1 MTSPRRPSPRPS
13 VRPSLRPRR
22 PRALVA
28 ALALVPALVLTGCA
42 AGATPA
48 ASGSA
53 SATTD
58 EPTPGG
64 TLRFALGASPSGVDP
79 QQVGSNVSIYVARQ
93 LADSLT
99 DQDPETGEI
108 VPWLAESWDVSDDLT
123 QFTFRLRDD
132 VTFSDGSPL
141 TATTVKT
148 NLDALTGTLGAAAPL
163 AVSYLS
169 GYVESRVDD
178 EHTVT
183 VVFDQPNAQFLQAT
197 STVSL
202 AILSDATA
210 AVDPAR
216 RLQGEVVGSGPFVLD
231 SYTQDQ
237 GAVVVRRDGYAWAS
251 AAAAH
256 TGEAYLEKIEFTV
269 VPESGVRAGGLASDQ
284 FDAVGDVLPQDVP
297 QVEGAGGEVLTRT
310 NPGVVFVLQPN
321 LTAAPLDDPQVRRA
335 VNVAIDRQQLVDTVL
350 SDAFEP
356 ATSVLASTTP
366 GYVDLSDELATD
378 TAQAQELLDDAGWEP
393 GADGIRTKDGQ
404 RLTFDVVY
412 APLFTGSQA
421 VLELTQQQLRAVGV
435 DLQIVQQTPAEQQA
449 AVASGAYDTY
459 YYNVTRADADIL
471 RTQFSTKFR
480 NLNKR
485 TPDDVLDPL
494 LDEQLA
500 AGDPAARADLVAQ
513 AQRAILDDAL
523 AIPLFELAQS
533 IGVAG
538 GVHGVTFDASSR
550 LLFHDT
556 WVEQTS

>member
-1 MTSPRRPSPRPS
+1 MTRI
-13 VRPSLRPRR
+13 
-22 PRALVA
+22 PRARTRVLA
-28 ALALVPALVLTGCA
+28 AAVLAPALLLAGCA
-42 AGATPA
+42 AGAPSATQGESTA
-48 ASGSA
+48 ASPA
-53 SATTD
+53 SAD
-58 EPTPGG
+58 PTPGG

-108 VPWLAESWDVSDDLT
+108 VPWLAESWEVGDDLT
-123 QFTFRLRDD
+123 QFTFHLRDD

-141 TATTVKT
+141 TATTVKA
-148 NLDALTGTLGAAAPL
+148 NLDALTGELGASAPL
-163 AVSYLS
+163 ATSYLS
-169 GYVESRVDD
+169 GYVETRVDD
-178 EHTVT
+178 EDTVT
-183 VVFDQPNAQFLQAT
+183 VVFDAPNAQFLQAT

-202 AILSDATA
+202 AILSDDTATA
-210 AVDPAR
+210 DPAA
-216 RLQGEVVGSGPFVLD
+216 RLQGEVVGSGPFVLE

-237 GAVVVRRDGYAWAS
+237 GAVITRRDGYAWAS
-251 AAAAH
+251 AAAGH
-256 TGEAYLEKIEFTV
+256 EGEAYLERIEFTV

-297 QVEGAGGEVLTRT
+297 QVEGAGGSVLTRT

-321 LTAAPLDDPQVRRA
+321 VTVAPLDDPAVRRA
-335 VNVAIDRQQLVDTVL
+335 VTVAIDRQELVDTVL
-350 SDAFEP
+350 SDAFKP

-378 TAQAQELLDDAGWEP
+378 ADEAARLLDGAGWAQ

-404 RLTFDVVY
+404 PLSFDVIY

-421 VLELTQQQLRAVGV
+421 VLELAQQQLRAVGV
-435 DLQIVQQTPAEQQA
+435 DLRIVQQTPAEQQA
-449 AVASGAYDTY
+449 AVATGAYDTY

-480 NLNKR
+480 NINKR
-485 TPDDVLDPL
+485 PADDVIDPL
-494 LDEQLA
+494 LDEQLTIA
-500 AGDPAARADLVAQ
+500 DPAARADVVAQ
-513 AQRAILDDAL
+513 IQEKVLEETL

-538 GVHGVTFDASSR
+538 AVHGVTFDASSR
-550 LLFHDT
+550 LLFHDA